1 MSFKGY
7 VLLFGAGLVLAPLAT
22 SQSTISLAGIGY
34 ASPAQQMRAAP
45 GQLVTFFLTGVQA
58 VSAQPRIQASKIPL
72 PTALA
77 GLSATVTQT
86 WVNVS
91 KQLPVLSVAQDNIC
105 ADQNATS
112 PNCLIT
118 ALTVQMPSDLAI
130 PNPLAGSAAL
140 QTTQVTISENG
151 TPSQAFLVFPSAVNG
166 HILTTCDTTAGNPTA
181 ACSPVITHAD
191 GTLVS
196 STAPAKVGEIVV
208 MYALGLGATSPL
220 VPEGQATPVPAP
232 TTTTQFGLS
241 FDYANPLGLLPSSS
255 LASAPALR
263 PSVSFAGL
271 TPGEVGL
278 YQINFTVQAPPFAGP
293 SCPEDLIS
301 NLTVKLVAAQSA
313 TALDTAAMC
322 VDTSSA
328 SAAKP

>member
-1 MSFKGY
+1 MSFRGC
-7 VLLFGAGLVLAPLAT
+7 VLLFGVILLLPPLAIP
-22 SQSTISLAGIGY
+22 QSTITLAGAGY
-34 ASPAQQMRAAP
+34 ARPAQQRQVAP
-45 GQLVTFFLTGVQA
+45 SQLITFFLTGVQRT
-58 VSAQPRIQASKIPL
+58 VPQRIQATNLPL

-77 GLSATVTQT
+77 GLSATVAWT
-86 WVNVS
+86 NAS

-105 ADQNATS
+105 ADRNATS

-130 PNPLAGSAAL
+130 PNPLAGSPFP
-140 QTTQVTISENG
+140 QVAQMTISENG
-151 TPSQAFLVFPSAVNG
+151 TPSQAFLVFPIAVNG
-166 HILTTCDTTAGNPTA
+166 HILTSCDTTAANPSEV
-181 ACSPVITHAD
+181 CSPIITHAN

-196 STAPAKVGEIVV
+196 FAAPAKVGEIVV
-208 MYALGLGATSPL
+208 MYALGLGATAPL
-220 VPEGQATPVPAP
+220 VPEGQATPTPAP
-232 TTTTQFGLS
+232 PTTTQFGLS

-255 LASAPALR
+255 LASAPALH

-293 SCPEDLIS
+293 SCPEDLAP
-301 NLTVKLVAAQSA
+301 NLTIKLVTAQSPA
-313 TALDTAAMC
+313 ALDTAEMC
-322 VDTSSA
+322 VDTA

>member
-1 MSFKGY
+1 MSFKR
-7 VLLFGAGLVLAPLAT
+7 VISILGAALTLAPLAAG
-22 SQSTISLAGIGY
+22 QSAISLAGIGY
-34 ASPAQQMRAAP
+34 ANPAQQMGVAP
-45 GQLVTFFLTGVQA
+45 GQLITFFLTGVQIS
-58 VSAQPRIQASKIPL
+58 VPQRIQASKLPL

-77 GLSATVTQT
+77 GLSATVTWT
-86 WVNVS
+86 NAS
-91 KQLPVLSVAQDNIC
+91 KQLPVLSVAQNNIC

-130 PNPLAGSAAL
+130 PNLLAGSPFPQVA
-140 QTTQVTISENG
+140 QVTISENG
-151 TPSQAFLVFPSAVNG
+151 TPSQAFLVFPTAVNS
-166 HILTTCDTTAGNPTA
+166 HILTTCDTTAANPSEI
-181 ACSPVITHAD
+181 CSPVITHAD

-196 STAPAKVGEIVV
+196 FTAPAKVGEIVV

-220 VPEGQATPVPAP
+220 VPEGQATPTPAP

-255 LASAPALR
+255 LASAPALH

-293 SCPEDLIS
+293 SCPEDLTS
-301 NLTVKLVAAQSA
+301 NLTIKLVTAQSPA
-313 TALDTAAMC
+313 ALDTAEMC

-328 SAAKP
+328 SAVKP